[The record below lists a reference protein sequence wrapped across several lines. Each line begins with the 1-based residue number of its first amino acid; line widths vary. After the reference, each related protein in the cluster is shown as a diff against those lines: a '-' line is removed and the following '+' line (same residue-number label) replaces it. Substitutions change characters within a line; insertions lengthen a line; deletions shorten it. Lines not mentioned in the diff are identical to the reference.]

1 MKNPI
6 KSVIAL
12 LIRLYFGYYFL
23 NAGIGKFQT
32 GFNGESV
39 GGFLK
44 GGLAQTAGAIAAA
57 GKTGKANVTDTWGWL
72 ISHVFLPNAD
82 IMAFMVKTGEV
93 MIGLGLI
100 LGCFTTLA
108 AFFALTMN
116 FSFLLSGTVSSNP
129 QMVIGFL
136 VILYFAA
143 ASGAI
148 GVDRFFMNKLVDKFP
163 ILNKGFLRHLF
174 PVDAGHRTTINKGIN
189 QAG

>member
-23 NAGIGKFQT
+23 HAGIGKFQT

-44 GGLAQTAGAIAAA
+44 GGLAQTAGAMAAA

-136 VILYFAA
+136 VILYFAT

>member
-12 LIRLYFGYYFL
+12 LIRFYFGYYFL
-23 NAGIGKFQT
+23 HAGIGKFQS
-32 GFNGESV
+32 GFGGQQVS
-39 GGFLK
+39 GFLK
-44 GGLAQTAGAIAAA
+44 GGLAQTADALAAA
-57 GKTGKANVTDTWGWL
+57 GKTGKPNVTDTWAWL
-72 ISHVFLPNAD
+72 INHVFLPNAD
-82 IMAFMVKTGEV
+82 IMALMVKTGEV
-93 MIGLGLI
+93 LIGLGLI

-136 VILYFAA
+136 LVLYFAA

-148 GVDRFFMNKLVDKFP
+148 GVDRFFMNKLVTKFP
-163 ILNKGFLRHLF
+163 FLSKGFLKHLF
-174 PVDAGHRTTINKGIN
+174 PVEAGNVTSHTKSAN
-189 QAG
+189 QAA

>member
-32 GFNGESV
+32 GFNGDSV

-44 GGLAQTAGAIAAA
+44 GGLAQTAEAMAAA

-82 IMAFMVKTGEV
+82 IMAVMVKTGEV

-136 VILYFAA
+136 FVLYFAA

-148 GVDRFFMNKLVDKFP
+148 GVDRFFMHKLVDKFP

-174 PVDAGHRTTINKGIN
+174 PVDAGHRGAIKNTIS